1 MAAQGFAFEDC
12 LLKHY
17 VRVKGWL
24 PHCKARKKAN
34 EDLKPSEQRR
44 LRYFTFCAIGAID
57 VLMLKVAKVI
67 SLSREDKFDTVVFFD
82 RETDAVLETQK
93 RIPGA
98 MGFPGNFIKVVLA
111 NDPAATLAEDHDYLA
126 PPLDLQDENSTRR
139 EQLIHGQRRD
149 FIKAFPFDI
158 VNLDLEEF
166 VFKANDPF
174 PGEVIMALR
183 KLFEWQ
189 KNPLHAWPNRPKKSV
204 CLDGFTLMF
213 TTQIGPPNISEEYT
227 DMLRAYLEQNVAS
240 HPDLGD
246 ILLQRTGA
254 ANVAALQSDHFE
266 HFFKLGVPKVLASL
280 LLETDWYVDPDK
292 GITTFA
298 FKRNWTG
305 GEYTMLHFV
314 MDVKRQQPPRQRRAP
329 NSSHAAGAI
338 EAYASVVRRLFKQGD
353 LEVTNE
359 LATSVQLKPSLE
371 EIRACRRMYYPE
383 DV

>member
-1 MAAQGFAFEDC
+1 
-12 LLKHY
+12 
-17 VRVKGWL
+17 
-24 PHCKARKKAN
+24 
-34 EDLKPSEQRR
+34 
-44 LRYFTFCAIGAID
+44 
-57 VLMLKVAKVI
+57 
-67 SLSREDKFDTVVFFD
+67 
-82 RETDAVLETQK
+82 
-93 RIPGA
+93 
-98 MGFPGNFIKVVLA
+98 
-111 NDPAATLAEDHDYLA
+111 
-126 PPLDLQDENSTRR
+126 
-139 EQLIHGQRRD
+139 
-149 FIKAFPFDI
+149 